1 MRDHRHSVR
10 QGRSVR
16 AKPRRTGGEVRLRRT
31 SSRRSTKAQRTVT
44 KGGKAKFVTNGRGD
58 RQQGPQMPDKAV
70 DYSHSD
76 LRSQPG
82 DLRTTCN
89 DSTGYRPTW
98 RSSVKTH
105 AQSGER
111 SE

>member
-1 MRDHRHSVR
+1 M
-10 QGRSVR
+10 
-16 AKPRRTGGEVRLRRT
+16 
-31 SSRRSTKAQRTVT
+31 
-44 KGGKAKFVTNGRGD
+44 TNGRGD

-89 DSTGYRPTW
+89 DNTYQTALQSWGKSRQPDRGSRSIFSPMNGGAQSTGYRPTW